1 MFDNIGSAVKEIVKE
16 TEEAAEKTLID
27 AGKFAREAALKTTKF
42 KVSDTFRQATQ
53 FQRVDKLSGF
63 VLADKPYAIYLEEGT
78 RAHQIIARNAKCLH
92 FVVNGEHVFT
102 KSVNHPGNKAYWF
115 MEDARK
121 ELDANIGEMFFSN
134 LSKILKE

>member
-63 VLADKPYAIYLEEGT
+63 VLADKPYVAQF
-78 RAHQIIARNAKCLH
+78 AAKKQLINRW
-92 FVVNGEHVFT
+92 FVLALKRE
-102 KSVNHPGNKAYWF
+102 
-115 MEDARK
+115 R
-121 ELDANIGEMFFSN
+121 FF
-134 LSKILKE
+134 